1 MQRELSRRAIVVGF
15 PAFAGGV
22 LSRTSGSQGGP
33 AAQQTVS
40 PESVAKVHGE
50 SLQAIGNALKG
61 TVLISREGF
70 RLLVALL
77 VAEKIITEDQA
88 KFLLALGDIIYD
100 VPSLPELK
108 KRIDDLLAAAKE
120 KVGPVVETA
129 IRIARN
135 SVDFVEAQVKN
146 VGAGRLA
153 FIVASDVTGV
163 LMAAQVIAKLQHP
176 ALMALGAGCAAL
188 AASGAAVYQSKES
201 LTAPKSKLA

>member
-1 MQRELSRRAIVVGF
+1 MQRALSRREIVVGL

-22 LSRTSGSQGGP
+22 LSRTHGAQGDP
-33 AAQQTVS
+33 VAQQTAS
-40 PESVAKVHGE
+40 PESVAKAHGE
-50 SLQAIGNALKG
+50 SLQAIGNALKK

-88 KFLLALGDIIYD
+88 KILLALGDLIYD

-108 KRIDDLLAAAKE
+108 KKIDALLAAAKE
-120 KVGPVVETA
+120 KAGPVVETA

-135 SVDFVEAQVKN
+135 SVDFVEAQLEN

-163 LMAAQVIAKLQHP
+163 LMAAQVIANLKHP
-176 ALMALGAGCAAL
+176 ALMALGAGCAAV
-188 AASGAAVYQSKES
+188 AASGAAFYQSKES
-201 LTAPKSKLA
+201 LTAPKAKLA